1 VLTFIKIYGN
11 LFLLKG
17 GEVMD
22 SIFGILFNLFEGL
35 DLEKVLSSVEG
46 SMIEYNVSVAL
57 DTFTSFFGGLF
68 S

>member
-1 VLTFIKIYGN
+1 
-11 LFLLKG
+11 
-17 GEVMD
+17 MD
-22 SIFGILFNLFEGL
+22 SILGILFNLFEGL

-46 SMIEYNVSVAL
+46 SMLEYNVSIIL